1 MEQGHGTALR
11 ILCWELH
18 CFFARLGKGD
28 SPKQGPSSFYHCVFM
43 QAPFYLFW
51 MSQVSSSRKNSS
63 KPRTAGKYPPEGDD
77 SFSWDRVVTVVTR
90 LVNLSLFSLSVLYT
104 WTQTGRHSP
113 CMCYSIK
120 ASFCFYSPH
129 ASVYPTCSEKASA
142 FN

>member
-51 MSQVSSSRKNSS
+51 MSQVSSSRK
-63 KPRTAGKYPPEGDD
+63 TAPNPELQASTHQKEIIPFLG
-77 SFSWDRVVTVVTR
+77 TV
-90 LVNLSLFSLSVLYT
+90 
-104 WTQTGRHSP
+104 
-113 CMCYSIK
+113 
-120 ASFCFYSPH
+120 
-129 ASVYPTCSEKASA
+129 
-142 FN
+142 